1 MSGLVLEHCDIF
13 ISILSVDSLEH
24 STYHLP
30 TEVITTKNGMFP
42 DIDMPGLKTTDLYYT
57 SVVKKLACDIKDWIN
72 LKLNVRDIIC
82 KTTGNIK
89 YILDL
94 S

>member
-1 MSGLVLEHCDIF
+1 
-13 ISILSVDSLEH
+13 
-24 STYHLP
+24 
-30 TEVITTKNGMFP
+30 MFP
-42 DIDMPGLKTTDLYYT
+42 DIDMPGLKTTDLDYT
-57 SVVKKLACDIKDWIN
+57 SVVIKLACDIKDWIN
-72 LKLNVRDIIC
+72 LKLNFRDIIC